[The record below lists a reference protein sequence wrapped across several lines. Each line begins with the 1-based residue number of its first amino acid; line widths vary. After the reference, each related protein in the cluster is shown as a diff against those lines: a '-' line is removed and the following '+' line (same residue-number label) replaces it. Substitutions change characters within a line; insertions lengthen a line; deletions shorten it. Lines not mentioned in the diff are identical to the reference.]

1 MAPQAVADGE
11 APLHDLLD
19 QWQRSLDAE
28 WADLEQQRRTLAA
41 RRRSL
46 HAQRRSLDK
55 GCEGS
60 PGGFP
65 VGFPAGAPG
74 CAPTA
79 AAAIPL
85 GDAFAALPAA
95 PVGAQA
101 FRGVSLDS
109 AYDMPACTPAG
120 DDVAPLSD
128 TCSFVT
134 APATDCSFVSA

>member
-1 MAPQAVADGE
+1 MADTE
-11 APLHDLLD
+11 ATLRDLLD
-19 QWQRSLDAE
+19 QQQRSLVAQ

-41 RRRSL
+41 RRRSV
-46 HAQRRSLDK
+46 HAQQRSLDK
-55 GCEGS
+55 GYN
-60 PGGFP
+60 GFP
-65 VGFPAGAPG
+65 TGATG
-74 CAPTA
+74 SAPFAATA
-79 AAAIPL
+79 PPL

-95 PVGAQA
+95 LVGAQA

-120 DDVAPLSD
+120 NQAAPLSD